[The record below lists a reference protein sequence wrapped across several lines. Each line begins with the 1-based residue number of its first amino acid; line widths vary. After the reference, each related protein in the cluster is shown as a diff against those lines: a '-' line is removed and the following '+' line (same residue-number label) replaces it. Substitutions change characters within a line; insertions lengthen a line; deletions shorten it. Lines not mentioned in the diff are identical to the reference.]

1 MKNIKGGFARLRS
14 ALALPFKFLG
24 RVFALARQPFAMAWR
39 ALRWLMRTLFGRL
52 NYQAPVWY
60 TVASRAL
67 RDIGGYLWRKA
78 RAWIAKDRRRAAATF
93 GVLAI
98 ALLAW
103 AWHLSQPKPSE
114 ATFSVSSPA
123 RTRIE
128 DPKAKPD
135 PVTVTFSRA
144 VAPLDRIGKEVIADI
159 TLSPQADGRWV
170 WLNDRL
176 LQFTPRNDW
185 PAGTEFSLNFERGL
199 IAEHVALERYRA
211 RFSTARFEASI
222 SDVRFYQDPVDPG
235 AKKIVATA
243 NFTHPVDTADFD
255 KRVKLSQK
263 GKGGG
268 FLGVGAE
275 TTKFRISYDK
285 LRLNAYIH
293 SEPLPIP
300 AKNERMDIVIES
312 GVRAAQGGKPTG
324 SDIKQAVNIPG
335 LYSLRVQ
342 ELTASQ
348 VENDQQEPNR
358 VLVVNFSSDVPE
370 RELAS
375 KVQAWLLP
383 VYHPDTPQSE
393 RKHPYSW
400 NDTQRIGADILKQ
413 SEVLKIEPIAAERE
427 SAEIHSFK
435 FKSDPGRFV
444 YIKVAKGVTSSGGYR
459 LEKDLDRSLR
469 VQPFPKQL
477 KILAAGSLLSLSGEK
492 KLPFVA
498 RDVAAVR
505 VEIGRLLPQQLQH
518 LVTMSSG
525 SFSNPEFFGN
535 FNDSNLAERFTEVV
549 EFPGSV
555 AGRPNYSAVDFGR
568 YLATD
573 GGRRGV
579 FFLKIESYDQKTK
592 RATGVV
598 DRRLIVVS
606 DLGLLAKKSLDGSQ
620 DVFVQSIH
628 SGQPVA
634 GASVEVLA
642 KNGQTVVSRVTDGNG
657 RATVPD
663 LKGFERE
670 RQPVLYLVRLQGDT
684 AFLPVASGDRLLNF
698 SRFEVGGVS
707 NATDSNRLSAY
718 LFSDRGIYRPGDE
731 IRVGLIVKTADWAGK
746 LAGIPLEAEI
756 TDPRGQVVR
765 REKLTLSSAGLE
777 ELKYKTLDSSPAGD
791 YTVQLYIVKDGRA
804 SNQIGSLAVKVQ
816 EFLPDRMKM
825 STRLSSEAVE
835 GWVSPVDLSAR
846 ITLQNLFGTPAANR
860 RVRASMTLSPAFPS
874 FASHRG
880 YQFYDPQRMKE
891 EISEALAETATS
903 DKGEAEFDL
912 NLGRFDRATFRV
924 HVVAQGY
931 EAEGG
936 RSVASEAS
944 TLVSSMPYLVGWK
957 ADGDLGF
964 VARNAQ
970 RHIELIAVNPQARRI
985 DVADLKLVHIERKF
999 VSVLIRQSNGTYRY
1013 ESRPK
1018 EIPLGEKP
1026 LSLAAGG
1033 TRLAVS
1039 SEAPG
1044 SFAYVVRG
1052 RDGLELSRI
1061 TYSVAG
1067 KANITRSLD
1076 RHAELQLTLNKQD
1089 YKPGEYI
1096 DMQIQAPYVGAGLIT
1111 IERERV
1117 YTHVWFKTSTTSTTQ
1132 RIRVPADL
1140 EGNAYVNVAFI
1151 RDPSSDEIYM
1161 SPLSYGVQPFSVNLD
1176 RRKTQL
1182 SVRAPDL
1189 VKPGDT
1195 VKLAYKTDRPA
1206 KIVVFAVDEG
1216 ILQVARYKT
1225 ADPLAFFFQKRA
1237 LEVKTTQILDLILP
1251 EYRRLINPAA
1261 PGGDA
1266 EAALG
1271 RHLNPFKRKRD
1282 QPVAYWS
1289 GVVDSGTDYR
1299 ELTWKVPDYFN
1310 GAVRVMA
1317 VAVAEDAIGIFEKK
1331 TLVRGDIVLSPNVP
1345 TTVTPGDEFEVSV
1358 GVANNVSGSGPN
1370 AAVRVGLRTSE
1381 HLEVLGEKQ
1390 IELKIGELRESSTV
1404 FRVRVKDALGSAS
1417 LMFNASLGAKTGR
1430 IATDVSVRP
1439 PSPHMTRLQI
1449 GTLSDGK
1456 AEVAITREL
1465 YPHYRQ
1471 LDASISYLPLSLTHG
1486 LTAYLDNFAYSCTEQ
1501 LVSQGMPA
1509 LILGERPEFGYLKS
1523 RSGKTLLDLVAVL
1536 RARQNAEGGY
1546 GLWASNH
1553 HVVDVVAVYAQHFL
1567 TEAKE
1572 RGQPVPAD
1580 MLASGNNY
1588 LRQLASS
1595 EGASLADERARAY
1608 AIYVLTR
1615 QGTVTA
1621 GLAAS
1626 LQKRLEERYEKEWQ
1640 QDIAAA
1646 YLAASYQLMKQ
1657 EGLAQRLL
1665 NGVKLGTEK
1674 SFSPYY
1680 DAMSRDA
1687 QLVFLTARHFPE
1699 RMKSGQSEML
1709 AALIKPMQ
1717 RGLYNTFSSAYTILA
1732 LDAVATLAEKQPGQ
1746 SLAITE
1752 ILRDSKLRPLV
1763 LPATLIPRIEF
1774 TSEAARLQM
1783 ANASKLAAYY
1793 MVNETGFD
1801 KKLPDKEI
1809 KNGLEILR
1817 EYVDLMGRPVKSVK
1831 LGEEIEVRLRFR
1843 AIGRKS
1849 VPDAAL
1855 VDLLPGGFEV
1865 VAEPRG
1871 EVAAGR
1877 IDVGVPGA
1885 AGEEGE
1891 AEEGAEG
1898 EGGNAAGG
1906 RARSAASAWRSPIAT
1921 SGSTW
1926 QADYADVREDRIVI
1940 YGTVLEEAREFIY
1953 RIKATNAGSF
1963 IVPPAYG
1970 ESMYEREVQA
1980 RSLANRIVVERK

>member
-1 MKNIKGGFARLRS
+1 MKKSKSGSARLLS
-14 ALALPFKFLG
+14 GLVQPFKFIG
-24 RVFALARQPFAMAWR
+24 RIIAIAWWPIAMLWR
-39 ALRWLMRTLFGRL
+39 SLRWLMRALFGRL
-52 NYQAPVWY
+52 NYEAPVWY
-60 TVASRAL
+60 TAGSRAL
-67 RDIGGYLWRKA
+67 RRAGGYLIRTS
-78 RAWIAKDRRRAAATF
+78 RAWLLKDRRRAVAALS
-93 GVLAI
+93 VVAV
-98 ALLAW
+98 ALLAGVW
-103 AWHLSQPKPSE
+103 YAIQPKPSE
-114 ATFSVSSPA
+114 ATFTVSSPA

-135 PVTVTFSRA
+135 PVTVTFSQA

-159 TLSPQADGRWV
+159 TISPQAEGGWV
-170 WLNDRL
+170 WLNDRR
-176 LQFTPRNDW
+176 LQFTPKNDW
-185 PAGTEFSLNFERGL
+185 PVGTEFTVNFERSL
-199 IAEHVALERYRA
+199 IAEHVALESYRA

-222 SDVRFYQDPVDPG
+222 SDVRFYQDPVDPA
-235 AKKIVATA
+235 AKKVVATA
-243 NFTHPVDTADFD
+243 TFTHPVDTADFE
-255 KRVKLSQK
+255 KRVRLSQE
-263 GKGGG
+263 GKSGG
-268 FLGVGAE
+268 FLGVGGEA
-275 TTKFRISYDK
+275 TKFRISYDK

-300 AKNERMDIVIES
+300 AKNQHLDIVIDS
-312 GVRAAQGGKPTG
+312 GVRAAQGGKPTS
-324 SDIKQAVNIPG
+324 SDIKQSVTIPG

-342 ELTASQ
+342 EVVSSQ
-348 VENDQQEPNR
+348 VENDQLEPDR

-370 RELAS
+370 REVAS
-375 KVQAWLLP
+375 KIQAWVLP
-383 VYHPDTPQSE
+383 IYHPDTPENE
-393 RKHPYSW
+393 RKYPYAW
-400 NDTQRIGADILKQ
+400 NNPQRIGTDILKQ
-413 SEVLKIEPIAAERE
+413 SEALRIEPIAAERE
-427 SAEIHSFK
+427 SAETHSFK
-435 FKSDPGRFV
+435 FKADAGRFV
-444 YIKVAKGVTSSGGYR
+444 YVKVAKGVTSSGGYR
-459 LEKDLDRSLR
+459 LEKDFDRSLQ
-469 VQPFPKQL
+469 VQAFPKQL
-477 KILAAGSLLSLSGEK
+477 KILAAGSLLSFSGEK
-492 KLPFVA
+492 KLPFIA
-498 RDVAAVR
+498 RDVEAVR

-535 FNDSNLAERFTEVV
+535 FNESNLTERFTEVV
-549 EFPGSV
+549 DFPGSI

-568 YLATD
+568 YLAAD

-579 FFLKIESYDQKTK
+579 FFLKIESYNQKTK

-606 DLGLLAKKSLDGSQ
+606 DLGVLVKKSLDGSQ

-642 KNGQTVVSRVTDGNG
+642 RNGQAVVSRVTDGNG
-657 RATVPD
+657 RASVPD
-663 LKGFERE
+663 LKSFERE
-670 RQPVLYLVRLQGDT
+670 RQPVLYLVRQHGDT
-684 AFLPVASGDRLLNF
+684 SFLPVSGSDRMLNF

-707 NATDSNRLSAY
+707 NANDSSKLSAY

-731 IRVGLIVKTADWAGK
+731 IRVGLIVKTADWGGK

-765 REKLTLSSAGLE
+765 REKLKLSSAGLE

-791 YTVQLYIVKDGRA
+791 YTVQLYIVKDGQPA
-804 SNQIGSLAVKVQ
+804 NQIGSLAVKVQ

-825 STRLSSEAVE
+825 TTRLSSEAVE
-835 GWVSPVDLSAR
+835 GWVSPNDLRAR

-891 EISEALAETATS
+891 EVNESLAETTTS

-924 HVVAQGY
+924 HVIAQGF

-936 RSVASEAS
+936 RSVASEAA

-957 ADGDLGF
+957 ADGDLGY
-964 VARNAQ
+964 VARNAE
-970 RHIELIAVNPQARRI
+970 RHIELIAVNPQAKRM

-999 VSVLIRQSNGTYRY
+999 VSVLMRQSNGTYRY

-1018 EIPLGEKP
+1018 EVPLCEKP
-1026 LSLAAGG
+1026 LSIAASG
-1033 TRLAVS
+1033 TRLAVAS
-1039 SEAPG
+1039 DTPG

-1052 RDGLELSRI
+1052 RDGLELSRVV
-1061 TYSVAG
+1061 YSVAG

-1076 RHAELQLTLNKQD
+1076 RNAELQLTLNKRD

-1096 DMQIQAPYVGAGLIT
+1096 EMQIQAPYIGAGLIT

-1132 RIRVPADL
+1132 RIRLPADL

-1176 RRKTQL
+1176 RRKTQV

-1189 VKPGDT
+1189 VKPGET

-1206 KIVVFAVDEG
+1206 KILVFAVDEG

-1251 EYRRLINPAA
+1251 EYRRLISPAA

-1266 EAALG
+1266 EGAIG

-1282 QPVAYWS
+1282 QPIAYWS

-1299 ELTWKVPDYFN
+1299 ELTWTVPDYFN

-1317 VAVAEDAIGIFEKK
+1317 VAVSEDAIGTFEKK

-1358 GVANNVSGSGPN
+1358 GVANNVSGSGAN
-1370 AAVRVGLRTSE
+1370 AAVKIGLKTSE

-1390 IELKIGELRESSTV
+1390 LELKIGELRESSTV
-1404 FRVRVKDALGSAS
+1404 FRVRVKDALGSAT
-1417 LMFNASLGAKTGR
+1417 LTFNASLGAKTGR

-1439 PSPHMTRLQI
+1439 ASPHMTRLQI

-1465 YPHYRQ
+1465 YPQHRQ
-1471 LDASISYLPLSLTHG
+1471 LEASISYLPLGLTHG

-1501 LVSQGMPA
+1501 LVSQGVPA

-1523 RSGKTLLDLVAVL
+1523 RSGKSLLDLVAVL

-1553 HVVDVVAVYAQHFL
+1553 HVVDFVAVYAQHFL
-1567 TEAKE
+1567 MEAKE

-1621 GLAAS
+1621 NLAAT
-1626 LQKRLEERYEKEWQ
+1626 LQKRLEERYEKDWQ

-1646 YLAASYQLMKQ
+1646 YLAAAYQLMKQ
-1657 EGLAQRLL
+1657 DSLAERLFGGL
-1665 NGVKLGTEK
+1665 KLGTQK
-1674 SFSPYY
+1674 GFAPYY

-1687 QLVFLTARHFPE
+1687 QLVYLTARHFPQ
-1699 RMKSGQSEML
+1699 RMKSGQSDML
-1709 AALIKPMQ
+1709 AALVKPMQ
-1717 RGLYNTFSSAYTILA
+1717 QGLYNTFSSAYTILA
-1732 LDAVATLAEKQPGQ
+1732 LDAVAALAEKQPGQ
-1746 SLAITE
+1746 SLSMTE
-1752 ILRDSKLRPLV
+1752 ILRDSKLRAIM
-1763 LPATLIPRIEF
+1763 LPPVLIPRVEF
-1774 TSEAARLQM
+1774 SAEAARLQM
-1783 ANASKLAAYY
+1783 GNESKLAAYY
-1793 MVNETGFD
+1793 MVNESGFD
-1801 KKLPDKEI
+1801 KKQPDKEI
-1809 KNGLEILR
+1809 KNGLEIVR
-1817 EYVDLMGRPVKSVK
+1817 EYVDLTGKPVKTVK
-1831 LGEEIEVRLRFR
+1831 LGDEIEVRLRFR

-1877 IDVGVPGA
+1877 IA
-1885 AGEEGE
+1885 AVIPQESDESD
-1891 AEEGAEG
+1891 EG
-1898 EGGNAAGG
+1898 EGGEGTNATPQ
-1906 RARSAASAWRSPIAT
+1906 RAQSSAPTWRSPIAT
-1921 SGSTW
+1921 SGTTW
-1926 QADYADVREDRIVI
+1926 QADYADVREDRIVV
-1940 YGTVLEEAREFIY
+1940 YGTVLDEAREFIY

-1980 RSLANRIVVERK
+1980 RSLAHRIIVERK